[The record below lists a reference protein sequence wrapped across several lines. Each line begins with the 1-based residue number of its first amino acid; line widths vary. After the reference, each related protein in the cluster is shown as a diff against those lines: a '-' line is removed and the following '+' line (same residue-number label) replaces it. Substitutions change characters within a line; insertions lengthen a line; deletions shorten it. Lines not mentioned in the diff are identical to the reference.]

1 MNRLSLI
8 AIACAAS
15 TTALGL
21 VISPAQAVSLG
32 ELIRDKGTFTDE
44 HLTFSNFSFTVACL
58 DFNNPNA
65 TCDELFAAGHVRPTS
80 PFQIGV
86 GLATTPHGPGIE
98 FNDFFRA
105 EDGYG
110 IDLAISYDVTSTKP
124 IDKFHLSFD
133 AILDSGQVEIIETAS
148 DMGGNFLGQLFADNI
163 TKDQD
168 PENEIP
174 DLAASGSFSKSVYEF
189 HILKDINLTSEIG
202 TGLSNMTTIDQEYS
216 SVPEPLTILGSAAA
230 LGFGVAFK
238 KEHSKKKS

>member
-21 VISPAQAVSLG
+21 LTSPAQAASLG
-32 ELIRDKGTFTDE
+32 ELIESNGTFTDE
-44 HLTFSNFSFTVACL
+44 HLTFSNFNMQVACL
-58 DFNNPNA
+58 DFSDPNA
-65 TCDELFAAGHVRPTS
+65 TCDELFSAGHIRPTS
-80 PFQIGV
+80 AFQIGV
-86 GLATTPHGPGIE
+86 GPATTPHGPGIK

-110 IDLAISYDVTSTKP
+110 IDIALSYDVTSTKP

-133 AILDSGQVEIIETAS
+133 SVLDSGQVEIIETAS
-148 DMGGNFLGQLFADNI
+148 DMDGNPIGQLFADNI
-163 TKDQD
+163 TGNDV
-168 PENEIP
+168 P

-189 HILKDINLTSEIG
+189 QIVKDINLTSEIG
-202 TGLSNMTTIDQEYS
+202 TGLSNMTTVDQEYS

-238 KEHSKKKS
+238 KDQSRKPKNRK

>member
-21 VISPAQAVSLG
+21 VTSPAQAASLG
-32 ELIRDKGTFTDE
+32 ELIESNGTFTDE
-44 HLTFSNFSFTVACL
+44 HLTFSNFNMQVACL
-58 DFNNPNA
+58 DFSDPNA
-65 TCDELFAAGHVRPTS
+65 TCDELFADGHIRPTS
-80 PFQIGV
+80 AFQIGV
-86 GLATTPHGPGIE
+86 GPATTPHGPGIR

-110 IDLAISYDVTSTKP
+110 IDIALSYDVTSTKP
-124 IDKFHLSFD
+124 IYGFHLSFD
-133 AILDSGQVEIIETAS
+133 SVLDSGQVEIIETAS
-148 DMGGNFLGQLFADNI
+148 DMDGNPIGQLFADNI
-163 TKDQD
+163 TGNDV
-168 PENEIP
+168 P

-189 HILKDINLTSEIG
+189 QILKDINLTSEPG
-202 TGLSNMTTIDQEYS
+202 TGLSNMTTVDQEYS

-238 KEHSKKKS
+238 KEQSRKPKNRK

>member
-1 MNRLSLI
+1 MNRLSVI

-21 VISPAQAVSLG
+21 VTSPAQAASLG
-32 ELIRDKGTFTDE
+32 ELIRDNGTLQDE
-44 HLTFSNFSFTVACL
+44 HLTFSNFSFNVACL
-58 DFNNPNA
+58 DFSNPNA

-80 PFQIGV
+80 AFQIGV
-86 GLATTPHGPGIE
+86 SPATTPHGPGIQ

-110 IDLAISYDVTSTKP
+110 IDIALSYDVTSTKP

-133 AILDSGQVEIIETAS
+133 AVLDSGQVEIIETAS
-148 DMGGNFLGQLFADNI
+148 DMDGNQLGQLFADNI
-163 TKDQD
+163 TG
-168 PENEIP
+168 NNVP
-174 DLAASGSFSKSVYEF
+174 DLAASGSFSKSVTQF

-238 KEHSKKKS
+238 KEQSRKPKNRK